1 MPICLLQLRLFLY
14 VSVLNCYYS
23 LMALTII
30 SINGYG
36 VRGPSKRAGFLHW
49 LHSLPCIPDIVC
61 LQEAH
66 CMSSEECSSW
76 FSSSGLSFVV
86 SPGSINSFECIVL
99 YRPVL
104 SLVSSSS
111 DPNGRFL
118 LCNFSFRDVVF
129 SCPPSELFFFLLLA
143 AVFLHLV
150 FLCWCCAFMACPAL
164 LTANQRL
171 CWISRLTGDL
181 FLVCHLLLRW
191 IVFPVF
197 LLL

>member
-1 MPICLLQLRLFLY
+1 
-14 VSVLNCYYS
+14 
-23 LMALTII
+23 
-30 SINGYG
+30 
-36 VRGPSKRAGFLHW
+36 
-49 LHSLPCIPDIVC
+49 
-61 LQEAH
+61 
-66 CMSSEECSSW
+66 MSSEECSSW

-86 SPGSINSFECIVL
+86 SPGSINSCGCIVL

-104 SLVSSSS
+104 SLVS
-111 DPNGRFL
+111 
-118 LCNFSFRDVVF
+118 CNFSFRDVVF
-129 SCPPSELFFFLLLA
+129 SCPPSELFLLLLLA
-143 AVFLHLV
+143 AAFLHLL
-150 FLCWCCAFMACPAL
+150 FLCCPAL